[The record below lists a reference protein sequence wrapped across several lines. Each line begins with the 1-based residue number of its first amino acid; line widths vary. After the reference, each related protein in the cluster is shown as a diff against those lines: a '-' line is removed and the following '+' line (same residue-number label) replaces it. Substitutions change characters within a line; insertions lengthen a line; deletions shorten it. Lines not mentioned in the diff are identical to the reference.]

1 MRRLAMVTVW
11 LLVGQAVWFTIFW
24 CLLHVPESSVWMLVL
39 SAVLALALVAFGGA
53 VLAGGSAAWDLTRP
67 PVAALAGSVR
77 HVPAAI
83 AALLL
88 FGACWW
94 ATGVIFDWHTSIAG
108 QIDAW
113 VIARTGRPNARGVHF
128 AIFWLTM
135 TVRWS
140 IGLTLASSVLASLI
154 TIGRATFTRANWLI
168 SALVPSRWLAVTFWF
183 VLLVAIPW
191 DLLDWRPAKLG
202 LAAEPWFVAAKLSAI
217 AVAMTVGWALV
228 LRMGHG
234 AAENVATEAQ
244 RS

>member
-1 MRRLAMVTVW
+1 
-11 LLVGQAVWFTIFW
+11 
-24 CLLHVPESSVWMLVL
+24 
-39 SAVLALALVAFGGA
+39 
-53 VLAGGSAAWDLTRP
+53 
-67 PVAALAGSVR
+67 VR
-77 HVPAAI
+77 HVHAAI
-83 AALLL
+83 AAVLL
-88 FGACWW
+88 FGGCWW

-154 TIGRATFTRANWLI
+154 TIGRATFTHANWLI

-191 DLLDWRPAKLG
+191 HLVDWRPAKLG
-202 LAAEPWFVAAKLSAI
+202 LAAEPWFVAAKLALI
-217 AVAMTVGWALV
+217 AVAMAVGVALV
-228 LRMGHG
+228 LRGGHG
-234 AAENVATEAQ
+234 ASEKM
-244 RS
+244 

>member
-1 MRRLAMVTVW
+1 VIRRLVIVTAW

-24 CLLHVPESSVWMLVL
+24 GLLHVPESSVWMLAL
-39 SAVLALALVAFGGA
+39 SAVLALALVAIGSA

-67 PVAALAGSVR
+67 PVAALRGSVR
-77 HVPAAI
+77 HIPAAI
-83 AALLL
+83 AAVLL

-135 TVRWS
+135 AVRWS

-154 TIGRATFTRANWLI
+154 TIGRATFTRASWLV

-191 DLLDWRPAKLG
+191 HLVDWRPAKLG

-228 LRMGHG
+228 LRGGHR
-234 AAENVATEAQ
+234 ATENT
-244 RS
+244 